1 MKEMKA
7 LLKERNE
14 IKEEIRKFNQ
24 FLFSV
29 EEKVIMEL
37 LENNDYRYLKVNWVA
52 LERANRQ
59 NSGSRSSTY
68 YNQGQNCSCKVCR
81 LEGNRLPIKK

>member
-52 LERANRQ
+52 LERANR
-59 NSGSRSSTY
+59 
-68 YNQGQNCSCKVCR
+68 
-81 LEGNRLPIKK
+81 

>member
-1 MKEMKA
+1 MKEIKS

-14 IKEEIRKFNQ
+14 IKEEIRKHNQ
-24 FLFSV
+24 YLFSV

-52 LERANRQ
+52 LERANR
-59 NSGSRSSTY
+59 
-68 YNQGQNCSCKVCR
+68 
-81 LEGNRLPIKK
+81 